1 MTARR
6 AGGMADGPR
15 LRVGQAGGMENVG
28 RLGVR
33 QAEGMPDGPR
43 LGVGRGG
50 GMENAGRLGAERGGG
65 MGYVPHVCRSNL
77 RILMRCP
84 SLLDHTPLEG
94 SP

>member
-1 MTARR
+1 MPDVPRLGVRR
-6 AGGMADGPR
+6 GGGMADVAR
-15 LRVGQAGGMENVG
+15 LGVGRAEGIENVVLFGVGRDGRMVEAG

-33 QAEGMPDGPR
+33 W
-43 LGVGRGG
+43 
-50 GMENAGRLGAERGGG
+50 GGG

-84 SLLDHTPLEG
+84 SLLDHTSSEG

>member
-1 MTARR
+1 MEAACLGVRR
-6 AGGMADGPR
+6 
-15 LRVGQAGGMENVG
+15 AGGMENVG
-28 RLGVR
+28 RL
-33 QAEGMPDGPR
+33 E
-43 LGVGRGG
+43 VGRGER
-50 GMENAGRLGAERGGG
+50 MENAGHFGVGRAGGMEKAACLEVRRGGG